1 MADVKTIL
9 RELSVILGYI
19 LAKYKLE
26 FAEDLINVKTNVD
39 FIKKYCKNI
48 DEGNSEI
55 KKIEEIPDL
64 TIHKDIIKNGLSL
77 GKLLFEKVKLDG
89 DILWLGSKVHLKYPF
104 DIKIGNVG
112 ISLKENSLILKNPSF
127 SSYLNALVQP
137 EIPFKEERIILRIKH
152 KIRYAV
158 LDDVEQTVVV
168 IEDGGLATAHFN
180 EEFIVVNWYSLKIP
194 QEFNDDNIEE
204 TIWEYLDSGYR
215 SWKEFHSK
223 QEVDEEVI
231 TFMLHQLCCDDVE
244 FEKDDKAECFCEE
257 DLKNFLNKN

>member
-19 LAKYKLE
+19 FAKYKIK
-26 FAEDLINVKTNVD
+26 FAENLINVKTYVD
-39 FIKKYCKNI
+39 FIKKYCKNV
-48 DEGNSEI
+48 DEDNPEI
-55 KKIEEIPDL
+55 KKFEEIPDL
-64 TIHKDIIKNGLSL
+64 TIHKDIIENGMKL

-89 DILWLGSKVHLKYPF
+89 DIFWLSSKVHLEYPF
-104 DIKIGNVG
+104 DIKIGNVD
-112 ISLKENSLILKNPSF
+112 ISLKENSLILKNPSLF
-127 SSYLNALVQP
+127 SYLNALIQP
-137 EIPFKEERIILRIKH
+137 DIPSKKEQSIFKSRH
-152 KIRYAV
+152 KIRYTV

-194 QEFNDDNIEE
+194 QKFNDDNIEE

-231 TFMLHQLCCDDVE
+231 TFMLHQLYDDAE
-244 FEKDDKAECFCEE
+244 FEKDDDAECFCEE
-257 DLKNFLNKN
+257 DLKNFLYKN